1 MTTVIRMT
9 AADRDATKRHPPAR
23 TSLQDVRARLSS
35 FIAERGLKQS
45 RQREVVA
52 EAFFASPGHVSAE
65 ELADRVRAVDRRVS
79 VATVYRTLKL
89 LGESGLAVPRHFGEG
104 QTRWE
109 SALGR
114 THHDHLICTGCGAIV
129 EFANEE
135 IERLQVLVA
144 RRHAFEVETHRL
156 ELYGRCA
163 TCRGRGASAKG
174 SGEERS

>member
-1 MTTVIRMT
+1 MT
-9 AADRDATKRHPPAR
+9 AADRDPPKRHLPSR

-35 FIAERGLKQS
+35 FIAERGLKRS

-52 EAFFASPGHVSAE
+52 EAFFVLKGHVSAE
-65 ELADRVRAVDRRVS
+65 ELVERARAVDRRVS

-89 LGESGLAVPRHFGEG
+89 LGESGLAIPRHFGEG

-109 SALGR
+109 SAVGR

-129 EFANEE
+129 EFANDE
-135 IERLQVLVA
+135 IERLQELVA

-156 ELYGRCA
+156 ELYGRCGA
-163 TCRGRGASAKG
+163 CRGGADGAKG
-174 SGEERS
+174 SGEERA

>member
-1 MTTVIRMT
+1 MTS
-9 AADRDATKRHPPAR
+9 ADRDSPKRSVPAR
-23 TSLQDVRARLSS
+23 ASLEDVRARLST

-52 EAFFASPGHVSAE
+52 EAFFGMSGHVSAE

-109 SALGR
+109 SAVGR
-114 THHDHLICTGCGAIV
+114 THHDHLICTRCGAIV
-129 EFANEE
+129 EFANDE
-135 IERLQVLVA
+135 IERLQALVA

-156 ELYGRCA
+156 ELYGRCG
-163 TCRGRGASAKG
+163 TCRGRGAGARAA
-174 SGEERS
+174 GEEQA